1 MPAVSIIIPIY
12 NVEKYLDKC
21 LSSCIN
27 QTFGDIEI
35 ICINDGSSDN
45 SQLLIDKYALIDS
58 RVRSISKVNEGV
70 VIARNEGV
78 CRAKGSYIFFLDAD
92 DYLSENA
99 IEILYGEI
107 VKYDADF
114 VRGEYDEVDE
124 DGYILERNNTTL
136 RFLNRKDFVDYLS
149 SGLGA
154 MWNYL
159 IRKDKYVNIHVDP
172 NTRIGEDLLTLLYLS
187 FNIERGVFVNHK
199 TYFYRQRSGSV
210 MRPEGGYEQV
220 ETKFRY
226 YVDLCTALDR
236 FGDENCNRLPK
247 DEQILL
253 SKLICDEITVNL
265 FPESFLVKQ
274 NISSIAP
281 LYKKHFLYNWK
292 VQKIV
297 FRRSWKC
304 WVSMFMYWIKIGGI
318 FL

>member
-21 LSSCIN
+21 LSSCVN

-58 RVRSISKVNEGV
+58 RVKSISKVNEGV

-78 CRAKGSYIFFLDAD
+78 RRAKGSYIFFLDAD

-236 FGDENCNRLPK
+236 FGDENCNRLSK

-274 NISSIAP
+274 NISSI
-281 LYKKHFLYNWK
+281 LL
-292 VQKIV
+292 
-297 FRRSWKC
+297 
-304 WVSMFMYWIKIGGI
+304 
-318 FL
+318 